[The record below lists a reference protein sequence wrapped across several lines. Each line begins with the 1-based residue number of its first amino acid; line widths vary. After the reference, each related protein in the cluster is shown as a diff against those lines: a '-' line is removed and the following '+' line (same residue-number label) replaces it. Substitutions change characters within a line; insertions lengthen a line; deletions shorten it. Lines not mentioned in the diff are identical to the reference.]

1 MRPSVGRIVH
11 YNFQGEILPA
21 IIVKVTDS
29 SRVNLQ
35 VFMDYSSHISQV
47 DGKSGPVPES
57 RLLWVSGATHKGIY
71 TTDEFLPGTW
81 DWPPRV
87 EA

>member
-11 YNFQGEILPA
+11 YNFRGEILPA

-35 VFMDYSSHISQV
+35 VFMDYSSHASA
-47 DGKSGPVPES
+47 KSGQVPES

-71 TTDEFLPGTW
+71 TTDEFAPGTW